1 MFSRYLFFISNYIRS
16 YFMVYFVNYKNNPRK
31 LTILLT
37 FSRNIST
44 FSIDNVNM
52 LAVNR
57 IFFVIYV
64 H

>member
-16 YFMVYFVNYKNNPRK
+16 YFTVYFVNYKNNPRK
-31 LTILLT
+31 LTILLI

>member
-1 MFSRYLFFISNYIRS
+1 MFSGYLFFISNYIPS
-16 YFMVYFVNYKNNPRK
+16 FSTVYFVNYKNNPRK
-31 LTILLT
+31 LTILLI